1 MRFQVFVMPNRKI
14 ITEKKESI
22 STNQLSPKYKPLYMQ
37 QGKHC
42 ILFSMFYIFVSICD
56 SMCCRKRLAKE
67 NFYLTP

>member
-1 MRFQVFVMPNRKI
+1 MRFQVFVMPDTKI

-42 ILFSMFYIFVSICD
+42 ILFSMCYIFVSICA
-56 SMCCRKRLAKE
+56 SMCRKRIAKA